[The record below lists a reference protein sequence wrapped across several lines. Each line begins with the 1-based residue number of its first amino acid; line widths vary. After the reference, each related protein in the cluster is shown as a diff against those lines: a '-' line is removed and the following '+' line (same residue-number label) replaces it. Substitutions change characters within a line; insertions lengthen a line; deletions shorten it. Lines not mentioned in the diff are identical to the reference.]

1 MASRKSLS
9 ELYRPIGPKLIT
21 ANIPWTSGGAA
32 AIVQQTDLSL
42 PIRGIRLVF
51 KGRLVIG
58 TADFTSGNP
67 EGYLNLISNV
77 KIQGTNARQKGNLT
91 LYDID
96 LATMF
101 TMCHMFGYRGSG
113 YFSINAGTGEI
124 IRPIPST
131 PFPANGATGY
141 FNVAQGTYD
150 FRIVQ
155 DFMFH
160 PFKSNAF
167 GKQPLVVPGF
177 LVRNEEWKDSLQIL
191 LSFGAQAGA
200 GATGALGVAAGGT
213 TVVFTAYGSG
223 AGNPTV
229 DLYSLPVQMG
239 LDLKD
244 QVIPGVISRVATP
257 INTVLQSAGTNVT
270 LANMQKQPTPRIV
283 AKFGTSTVSP
293 FFATLSDT
301 NVTQLGVLLGGNRNV
316 RNKLDIWT
324 HKLQQI
330 DIYDRDPIQGYLV
343 QDFIENGNP
352 DSAFPGQDIGDGAT
366 FQLVADVAGVAN
378 AYGLI
383 VQEQML
389 HLPTGPMYNF

>member
-9 ELYRPIGPKLIT
+9 EMYRPIGPKLIT
-21 ANIPWTSGGAA
+21 ANIPWSSGGSA

-51 KGRLVIG
+51 RGRLVIG
-58 TADFTSGNP
+58 TAAFTSGNP
-67 EGYLNLISNV
+67 EGYLNLISNI
-77 KIQGTNARQKGNLT
+77 KIQGTNSRQKGNLT

-101 TMCHMFGYRGSG
+101 TMCHLFAQRGHG
-113 YFSINAGTGEI
+113 YFTLNSGTGETLV
-124 IRPIPST
+124 PTPTT

-141 FNVAQGTYD
+141 FNVATGTYD

-155 DFMFH
+155 DFPFH
-160 PFKSNAF
+160 PFKSNSF
-167 GKQPLVVPGF
+167 GKQPLVIPGF

-191 LSFGAQAGA
+191 LTFGAQAGNS
-200 GATGALGVAAGGT
+200 TGALGVAAATT
-213 TVVFTAYGSG
+213 TVTFTAYGSG
-223 AGNPTV
+223 AGTPTI

-244 QVIPGVISRVATP
+244 SVVPGVVSRVSTP
-257 INTVLQSAGTNVT
+257 YNTILQSAGTNVS
-270 LANMQKQPTPRIV
+270 LVNMQKQPTPRVIS
-283 AKFGTSTVSP
+283 KFGTSTVAP

-316 RNKLDIWT
+316 RNKVDIFS
-324 HKLQQI
+324 HKNQQA
-330 DIYDRDPIQGYLV
+330 DIYDRDMIQGYIV

-352 DSAFPGQDIGDGAT
+352 DSAFPGQDVGDGAT
-366 FQLVADVAGVAN
+366 FQQIADVVGVAN
-378 AYGLI
+378 GFGLT

-389 HLPTGPMYNF
+389 HLPAGEMYNF